1 MDKQIDKYIKYY
13 ISGESDNNSGK
24 CTAQVEGG

>member
-13 ISGESDNNSGK
+13 ISGELDNNSGK
-24 CTAQVEGG
+24 FTAQVEGG